1 MHLVETNGVQKYQK
15 MAFILNKGEDVGMD
29 QEKLMELF
37 GSVFNDVAGSV
48 AIMMSYLGDQTGVY
62 RAMDKLGS
70 ASVASIAKEAGVNER
85 YLLEWLSSNAGRGYV
100 TYDEDSCE
108 FSLSPEQAAVFA
120 REEEPT
126 CIQGL
131 IQGVVGQFVKEDV
144 AVDVFRTGRGRPW
157 GEHHECCFCGTERFF
172 RPAYAGHLLSEWI
185 PALEGVEAKLK
196 VGAKVADIGCGLGTS
211 SLLMAEQFPNSTI
224 HAYDFHGPSIEEAK
238 RRASEKGL
246 TNLEFFVSDAASV
259 SREGYDLACI
269 FDAWHDMGDPVGVAK
284 AIKESL
290 ADDGTFMVVEPMA
303 LDGLKNNLENNPG
316 AAMFYGFGTLVCVP
330 ASKAQ
335 PVGLGLGPQAGPK
348 KLLELLS
355 EAGFKNVSLATQT
368 DSNLVL
374 QASN

>member
-1 MHLVETNGVQKYQK
+1 MNRTGFCNVRLV
-15 MAFILNKGEDVGMD
+15 NKGKSMSVD
-29 QEKLMELF
+29 QDKVMELF

-70 ASVASIAKEAGVNER
+70 ATVADIAKEAAVNER

-100 TYDEDSCE
+100 TYDEDSEE

-120 REEEPT
+120 RENEPT

-131 IQGVVGQFVKEDV
+131 VQGVVGQFVKEEV
-144 AVDVFRTGRGRPW
+144 AVDVFKTGRGRPW

-185 PALEGVEAKLK
+185 PALEGVEEKLK
-196 VGAKVADIGCGLGTS
+196 AGAKVADIGCGLGTS

-224 HAYDFHGPSIEEAK
+224 HAYDFHAPSIKEAK
-238 RRASEKGL
+238 KRALEKGL
-246 TNLEFFVSDAASV
+246 TNLEFFVADAASV
-259 SREGYDLACI
+259 SKEGYDLACI

-284 AIKESL
+284 AIREAL

-303 LDGLKNNLENNPG
+303 LDGLQNNLENNPG
-316 AAMFYGFGTLVCVP
+316 ASMFYGFGTLVCVP

-355 EAGFKNVSLATQT
+355 SAGFSNVSLATQT

-374 QASN
+374 EAYS